1 MKYRE
6 VMKWVTLARRQN
18 RYKLITGPKIMA
30 RRTRAFFLA
39 FVTTGKRVSRIPE
52 MSINGA

>member
-6 VMKWVTLARRQN
+6 LMKCVTFARRQT
-18 RYKLITGPKIMA
+18 RYRLITGPKIMA
-30 RRTRAFFLA
+30 RRTKAFFLA